1 MTGAQAS
8 PGIAVLKPL
17 RDGMFKVPDRVDAS
31 VGLLGVRCR
40 NCGEQF
46 FPRRVY
52 CAACS
57 SGEMEQVEFAS
68 TGEIDTFT
76 IVRQQ
81 PPNSVMV
88 PPYAIVR
95 VRLDGG
101 PTIQTV
107 MATDDVD
114 AARIGARVRLAA
126 RRLKEDEA
134 GSTIISFMARPVSKT
149 DGDPGAP
156 KENQNA

>member
-1 MTGAQAS
+1 MTATGAS

-17 RDGMFKVPDRVDAS
+17 RDGMFTVPDRVDAS
-31 VGLLGVRCR
+31 VGLLGARCR
-40 NCGEQF
+40 SCGEQF

-52 CAACS
+52 CAACT
-57 SGEMEQVEFAS
+57 SGDMADVEFADS
-68 TGEIDTFT
+68 GEIETYT

-101 PTIQTV
+101 PSVQTV

-114 AARIGARVRLAA
+114 AAHIGARVQLAA
-126 RRLKEDEA
+126 RRLMEDEA
-134 GSTIISFMARPVSKT
+134 GTTIISFMARPATK
-149 DGDPGAP
+149 
-156 KENQNA
+156 

>member
-1 MTGAQAS
+1 
-8 PGIAVLKPL
+8 
-17 RDGMFKVPDRVDAS
+17 MFKVPDRLDAP
-31 VGLLGVRCR
+31 VRLLGGRCR
-40 NCGEQF
+40 NCGESF
-46 FPRRVY
+46 FPTRVY
-52 CAACS
+52 CANCT
-57 SGEMEQVEFAS
+57 SGDMAAVEFADS
-68 TGEIDTFT
+68 GEVETFT

-101 PTIQTV
+101 PSVQTV

-114 AARIGARVRLAA
+114 GARIGARVRLAA

-134 GSTIISFMARPVSKT
+134 GNTLISFMARPATKVA
-149 DGDPGAP
+149 GAS
-156 KENQNA
+156 